1 MNKGATLYSRL
12 SPDGNDVTLADFVSS
27 HGRSAAARALG
38 CTPPALSKA
47 VGASREIYV
56 VVQECGA
63 AQAFEIS
70 RFPGRGT

>member
-1 MNKGATLYSRL
+1 METRADPLRACFNGK
-12 SPDGNDVTLADFVSS
+12 DVALADFIRAQ
-27 HGRSAAARALG
+27 GRSAAAKALG

-47 VGASREIYV
+47 IGASREIYV
-56 VVQECGA
+56 VVQDCGA